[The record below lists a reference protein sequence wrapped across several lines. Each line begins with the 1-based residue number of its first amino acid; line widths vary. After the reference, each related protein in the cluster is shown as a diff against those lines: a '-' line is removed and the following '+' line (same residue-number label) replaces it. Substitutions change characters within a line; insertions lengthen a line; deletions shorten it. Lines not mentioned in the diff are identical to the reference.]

1 MTRLLRTGA
10 FSDRVATL
18 VGAQIITVG
27 ISVFNSF
34 FFAKL
39 LGPAGK
45 GDYYLLVLVPTT
57 IMVLIQFGLARAL
70 GFYAAR
76 GQTRGIVAQALLLAA
91 VISGVTLVIAVAAVP
106 VLNETLMRDLEPAQ
120 IVLSFCAIPLLLTA
134 TFATAIVIGRQAVRW
149 YATVN
154 IAQAASATCL
164 LAILVGVLGLGVNG
178 GLTAFLITS
187 LIAMVGLIVGAKR
200 ASATVPDPGSVTY
213 RQLFRYGLPF
223 YPGSITTFFSSRI
236 DVFLLA
242 ALLTEASAPLG
253 WYSMAVSAAE
263 MVFLFPEAVSTVFFA
278 HVAASS
284 RSDSDRQVT
293 MVSRVTL
300 SLTAIGALL
309 VAPFAT
315 VVIAVLLPAFAP
327 ALPALY
333 VLLPGVMSLSVAKVV
348 TDYISGLGMPGATSA
363 IYVTAFVVNVAVNLV
378 LIPRFGI
385 VGASAASLV
394 SYSTAALLATLVAA
408 RLAGASVLDFWLP
421 TKSDFHLAVASLR
434 ALWRRVTRT
443 AAPEE

>member
-1 MTRLLRTGA
+1 MTRLLRTGT
-10 FSDRVATL
+10 FSDRVAIL
-18 VGAQIITVG
+18 MVAQIITAG

-34 FFAKL
+34 FFARL

-45 GDYYLLVLVPTT
+45 GDFYLLVLVPTT

-70 GFYAAR
+70 GFYTAR
-76 GQTRGIVAQALLLAA
+76 GQTRGIVARALVLAA
-91 VISGVTLVIAVAAVP
+91 AISGSAFVIAVAALP
-106 VLNETLMRDLEPAQ
+106 VLEDTIMRGLEPAQ
-120 IVLSFCAIPLLLTA
+120 IVLSLCAIPLLLTA

-154 IAQAASATCL
+154 IVQAVSATCV
-164 LAILVGVLGLGVNG
+164 LAILVGILGLGVNG
-178 GLTAFLITS
+178 AVTAFLLTS
-187 LIAMVGLIVGAKR
+187 LLAMVGLILGAR
-200 ASATVPDPGSVTY
+200 RVCATVSDPGSVTY
-213 RQLFRYGLPF
+213 RQLFRYGLPL

-242 ALLTEASAPLG
+242 ALLAEPSAPLG

-263 MVFLFPEAVSTVFFA
+263 MVFLFPEAVSTVFFP

-284 RSDSDRQVT
+284 RDDSDRQVT

-309 VAPFAT
+309 VAPLAT
-315 VVIAVLLPAFAP
+315 VLISVLLPAFGP

-333 VLLPGVMSLSVAKVV
+333 VLLPGVVSLSVAKVL
-348 TDYISGLGMPGATSA
+348 TDYISGLGRTGVTSV
-363 IYVTAFVVNVAVNLV
+363 IYVGAFVVNVAVNLV

-385 VGASAASLV
+385 VGASTASLI
-394 SYSTAALLATLVAA
+394 SYSTAALAATVVAA
-408 RLAGASVLDFWLP
+408 RLADASLLDFWLP
-421 TKSDFHLAVASLR
+421 TRGDIDLAFASLR
-434 ALWRRVTRT
+434 SLARRVTRKEGMD
-443 AAPEE
+443 A